1 MRRLYKTG
9 FNTQSPQSLFHL
21 KTLYCSKV
29 ICAQKYASF
38 QFLII
43 TCVLLLQLVTA
54 TGLWL
59 NISTHRGLLT
69 VIKTNKPLS
78 SLTLEF
84 EHEAHTGAVTPNLNT
99 REEERQRRE
108 GQTRGGERALLPTFL
123 PKRPLPP
130 STCCYHWGCSKTHIK
145 PPPPSSSCLFY
156 HQHTDTMFGVTTKQ
170 HTGKEK
176 HRLNSIE
183 KTVDLTELIYI
194 KI

>member
-1 MRRLYKTG
+1 MTEVSFCLPFSVQSHKCTFTSESFKIHNYLFKSHTDMRRLYKTG

-130 STCCYHWGCSKTHIK
+130 STCCYH
-145 PPPPSSSCLFY
+145 
-156 HQHTDTMFGVTTKQ
+156 
-170 HTGKEK
+170 
-176 HRLNSIE
+176 
-183 KTVDLTELIYI
+183 
-194 KI
+194 